1 MSSLERAAFG
11 RTGDGH
17 TIDLFTLTNDRGLT
31 ARVMTYGAILTSL
44 KVPDRRGRLDEVTL
58 GFDTLDEYLA
68 GHPGFGATIGRF
80 ANRIASGSF
89 MLGGV
94 EYELARNEAPN
105 HLHGGVKGFD
115 EALWQARDA
124 STTDGPGV
132 AFSYLSPDGEE
143 GYPGNLSATVTYSV
157 TNANELRIEYEATTD
172 KPTHVNLT
180 NHTYWNLSGPGAG
193 DILGHE
199 LQLTASRYLPV
210 GEGSIP
216 MGEARLVRGT
226 PMDFT
231 MATPVGLRIEQTSP
245 GYDVC
250 YVLDSGGAAAPSLA
264 ALICDPGSGRSMQ
277 VLTTEPGIQLY
288 TGNFL
293 DGVKGAGG
301 CVFHKH
307 AALCL
312 ECQHFPDSPNQP
324 TFPSTVLS
332 PGQVYRQVTIHRFET

>member
-17 TIDLFTLTNDRGLT
+17 TVDLFTLTNDQGLT

-44 KVPDRRGRLDEVTL
+44 KVPDRRGWLDEVTL

-80 ANRIASGSF
+80 ANRIANGRF
-89 MLGGV
+89 ILDGV
-94 EYELARNEAPN
+94 EYELARNEEPN
-105 HLHGGVKGFD
+105 HLHGGAHGFD

-124 STTDGPGV
+124 STPDGAAV

-143 GYPGNLSATVTYSV
+143 GYPGNLSTTVTYSV
-157 TNANELRIEYEATTD
+157 TDANELRIEYEATVD
-172 KPTHVNLT
+172 KPTQINLT
-180 NHTYWNLSGPGAG
+180 NHTYWNLAGAGSG

-199 LQLTASRYLPV
+199 LQLTASHYLPV

-216 MGEARLVRGT
+216 TGEMRSVRGT

-231 MATPVGLRIEQTSP
+231 TATAVGLRIEHTPP

-250 YVLDSGGAAAPSLA
+250 YALGSGGAATPTLA
-264 ALICDPGSGRSMQ
+264 ATLRDPGTGRSMQ

-293 DGVKGAGG
+293 DGIKGAAG

-307 AALCL
+307 SGICL

-332 PGQVYRQVTIHRFET
+332 PGEVYRQVTIHRFET

>member
-11 RTGDGH
+11 RTGDGR
-17 TIDLFTLTNDRGLT
+17 TVDLFTLTNNQGLT
-31 ARVMTYGAILTSL
+31 ARVMTCGAIFTSL

-80 ANRIASGSF
+80 ANRIANGSF
-89 MLGGV
+89 MLDGV
-94 EYELARNEAPN
+94 KYELARNEAPN

-124 STTDGPGV
+124 STPDGPAV

-143 GYPGNLSATVTYSV
+143 GYPGNLSVTVTYSV
-157 TNANELRIEYEATTD
+157 TDANELRIEYEATAD
-172 KPTHVNLT
+172 KPTHINLT
-180 NHTYWNLSGPGAG
+180 NHTYWNLAGAGSG
-193 DILGHE
+193 DILDHE
-199 LQLTASRYLPV
+199 LELAANRYLPV

-216 MGEARLVRGT
+216 TGEMRSVRGT

-231 MATPVGLRIEQTSP
+231 VATAVGSRIEQIPP

-250 YVLDSGGAAAPSLA
+250 YALESGGAAKPTLA
-264 ALICDPGSGRSMQ
+264 AALRDPGTGRSMQ

-293 DGVKGAGG
+293 DGIEGADG

-312 ECQHFPDSPNQP
+312 ECQHFPDSPNQQ
-324 TFPSTVLS
+324 TFPSTILR
-332 PGQVYRQVTIHRFET
+332 PGQTYRQVTIHRFDT